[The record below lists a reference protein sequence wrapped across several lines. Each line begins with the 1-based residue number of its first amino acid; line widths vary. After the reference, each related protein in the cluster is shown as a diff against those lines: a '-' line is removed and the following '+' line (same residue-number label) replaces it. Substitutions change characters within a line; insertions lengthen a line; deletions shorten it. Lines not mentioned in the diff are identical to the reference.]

1 MTEMVHKIQKAGIC
15 LANDDYKSFLH
26 HMAVVGAT
34 AMAIGD
40 EVGPE
45 LSREDWD
52 ELQAWML
59 TGDDGGLVDMV
70 RLIITDMRQDY
81 VAE

>member
-15 LANDDYKSFLH
+15 LANEDYKSFLH

-45 LSREDWD
+45 LSRGDWD
-52 ELQAWML
+52 ELSDWMQS
-59 TGDDGGLVDMV
+59 GQEDGLVDMV
-70 RLIITDMRQDY
+70 RLIIADMRQDY
-81 VAE
+81 ASE